1 MDSQNKFPPRAGD
14 LDRYELMR
22 RANLAIKDSPV
33 PVDAYFKFTCEHCGE
48 RCTFQEP
55 NMLYENGECH
65 KCGKT
70 TPFRVGGFSLHYKF
84 GLARQQK
91 LN

>member
-1 MDSQNKFPPRAGD
+1 MDSPRKFPPREGD
-14 LDRYELMR
+14 LDRDELLR
-22 RANLAIKDSPV
+22 RANLAFEDSGV
-33 PVDAYFKFTCEHCGE
+33 PVDVWFKYTCEHCGE

-70 TPFRVGGFSLHYKF
+70 TVVKVGGFCLHYKF
-84 GLARQQK
+84 GLAKAQR
-91 LN
+91 NN